1 MAPLSTVWESLNKQ
15 TGLCDYQY
23 KLVDKNNNYIQR
35 VYDFAEDK
43 NKRLWIATMGFG
55 LFYYDLKN
63 EKEFTS
69 IQSRTSLIN
78 EWIGCLHYSDDN
90 KLYVGTYDGVNCID
104 LDSPDFQSHKILSQ
118 NVIYSIFEDDE
129 GVVWLG
135 SSEGLSGWNKNTKEL
150 TTYTTADGLPSNT
163 IYAIQGDGKRFSL
176 DKHQCRNFPIPKG
189 KKRQIYQLLC
199 QRRITGK

>member
-1 MAPLSTVWESLNKQ
+1 MGKLNKQ

-43 NKRLWIATMGFG
+43 NKRLWIATMLFG
-55 LFYYDLKN
+55 LFYYDLKT
-63 EKEFTS
+63 KEFTS

-118 NVIYSIFEDDE
+118 NVIYSIFEDAD

-135 SSEGLSGWNKNTKEL
+135 SSEGLSGWNKKTKETNHL
-150 TTYTTADGLPSNT
+150 YDCRRIAPL
-163 IYAIQGDGKRFSL
+163 IQYMPYKETEKISL
-176 DKHQCRNFPIPKG
+176 DKHQCGISNSKR
-189 KKRQIYQLLC
+189 KRQIYQLLC